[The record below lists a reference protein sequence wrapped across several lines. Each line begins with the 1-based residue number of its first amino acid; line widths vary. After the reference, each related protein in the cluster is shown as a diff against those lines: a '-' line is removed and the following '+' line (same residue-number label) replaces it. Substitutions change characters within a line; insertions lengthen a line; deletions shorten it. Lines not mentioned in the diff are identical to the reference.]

1 MNFQYY
7 YQVASG
13 KSNDNNDKTMLL
25 LAKLIQWKSYLD
37 SVLQYAPFFPSLYRV
52 AWKKNIFSPTLLSLQ
67 ITKWFSL
74 SIHTTLLS
82 TPQINIFNLFLIT
95 LEMAKSVYHFNLLR
109 ILWVLSAY
117 LNSFNVI
124 KSINPGDFASFVYFS
139 SYH

>member
-13 KSNDNNDKTMLL
+13 KGNDNNDKSMLL

-37 SVLQYAPFFPSLYRV
+37 SVLQYVPFFPSFYRV
-52 AWKKNIFSPTLLSLQ
+52 AWKKNIFSPILLSLQ

-109 ILWVLSAY
+109 LLWVLSAY

-124 KSINPGDFASFVYFS
+124 KSIHPGDFASFVYFS
-139 SYH
+139 S